1 MPRFTTHVLPQRYA
15 IAPLIEHYLGNINV
29 SYPFLTETMLYGS
42 IDAVY
47 QEGGRNAS
55 PMDHWTTRLVLAI
68 ALASQS
74 RRRGDTQYQDAV
86 RYASS
91 ALDHI
96 EKVLHPGSVPAI
108 QALILLVLYSML
120 DPHHF
125 NSWYLIGLASRAMVD
140 IGLHQDPPPELQIK
154 EPELEVRRRVY
165 HCVYD
170 LDRSVNV
177 HHQSLHRGLIRF
189 RRSISMVYSRGFSFT
204 DGSGHV
210 TAPKLRE
217 GSAATNPLFP
227 YGLDPA
233 IQLGRLRRI
242 QSEAYQKLFQSD
254 RPELEDIWPLMAKSI
269 QNMHRWWVDLPDV
282 IVHSMKQ
289 LFRCDVLFSSILI
302 LSPTGL
308 KGTLSEYGKILIFE
322 YAFEYAEIMSSISQD
337 QGKVS
342 FYTTHDL
349 LRTSYVADRFLD
361 LLLKDSTRL
370 FSGLVPVIPLNSPAV
385 DDVPGIS
392 GCGLGEMV
400 NRSRRCLNLLE
411 RVFEWLGPRFG
422 LPAHLNEFRV
432 KSRMVRQSLEAGY
445 TNWNANPRAGLGV
458 NLQGGTMYG
467 LPR

>member
-1 MPRFTTHVLPQRYA
+1 MPRFRTHVLPQRYA

-29 SYPFLTETMLYGS
+29 LYPFLTETMLYGS
-42 IDAVY
+42 IDTVY
-47 QEGGRNAS
+47 QEGGRAS
-55 PMDHWTTRLVLAI
+55 PMDHWTTRLVLAV

-96 EKVLHPGSVPAI
+96 EEVLHPGSVPAI

-177 HHQSLHRGLIRF
+177 LDQLLHRGLISF

-227 YGLDPA
+227 YALDPA
-233 IQLGRLRRI
+233 IQLGHLRRI

-254 RPELEDIWPLMAKSI
+254 RPALEDMWPLMATSI

-289 LFRCDVLFSSILI
+289 LLRCDVLFSSILI

-308 KGTLSEYGKILIFE
+308 KGTLNEYGKILIFE
-322 YAFEYAEIMSSISQD
+322 YAFEYAETMSSISQD

-342 FYTTHDL
+342 FYTSHDL

-361 LLLKDSTRL
+361 LLLKDSGIL
-370 FSGLVPVIPLNSPAV
+370 FSGLVPVTPLNSPARA
-385 DDVPGIS
+385 DVPGIS

-411 RVFEWLGPRFG
+411 RAFEWLGPRFG

-432 KSRMVRQSLEAGY
+432 KSRTVRQSLEAGY
-445 TNWNANPRAGLGV
+445 TNWNATPRAGLGV
-458 NLQGGTMYG
+458 DFQGGLMYG